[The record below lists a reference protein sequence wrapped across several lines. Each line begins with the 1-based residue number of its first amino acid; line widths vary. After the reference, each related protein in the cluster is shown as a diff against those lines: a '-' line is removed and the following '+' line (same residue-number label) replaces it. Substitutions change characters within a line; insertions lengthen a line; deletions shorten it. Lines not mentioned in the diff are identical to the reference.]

1 VYTLKAS
8 TRHFIRHYAEMVA
21 AMFIG
26 MGVLFVPA
34 VAGLAAAGMTRSELE
49 TDAPALLLLI
59 MAVSMTVPMV
69 AWMRYRGH
77 GWPASAEMSAA
88 MLVPTFGLIVLLWA
102 GLVEDI
108 GTLFAIEHVV
118 MLPAMLL
125 VMLLRRDE
133 YTRSVH
139 HTGVVTT
146 QALPL

>member
-1 VYTLKAS
+1 MKPS
-8 TRHFIRHYAEMVA
+8 TRHFVRHYAEMVG
-21 AMFIG
+21 AMFLG

-34 VAGLAAAGMTRSELE
+34 VAGLAAAGVSRSELE
-49 TDAPALLLLI
+49 SDLPALLLVL
-59 MAVSMTVPMV
+59 MALSMTAPMV

-88 MLVPTFGLIVLLWA
+88 MIVPTVGLIALLWT

-139 HTGVVTT
+139 HHGGFTT